1 MMMFVLLAA
10 SAALSQQPPGQVVKL
25 DLPAR
30 GIESPVLRNRI
41 LPQLEEISTGNAAVH
56 YATAFAPDSISF
68 TRAEK
73 DFSDRLQKW
82 LTCPLPELATVKST
96 ILQPR
101 FFPLAE
107 LERGARKS
115 HCDWQMKERLNDGI
129 GTLMPDLQG
138 FRMLANFM
146 RVRAR
151 WHLANNRPEEA
162 LRDVR
167 TILVFGR
174 HISEGPTLIQYLVGV
189 AVCQVGFTTL
199 HDYMAHDDGAN
210 LFWSLAYTP
219 HRFLPFMNALEG
231 ERIFIGAEFPG
242 LERDKP
248 ITQEK
253 AAELSRR
260 FDKLMGLVS
269 EGEREGPSKVM
280 PLLGVASYTDSKA
293 YLAEKLKLDPHVV
306 GRMPVAQ
313 VVLIRQLDEYERAR
327 DEIFKAAMLPVP
339 QAVAVMRQENE
350 KWKAPALSQG
360 PHALMRNLL
369 PAIDRV
375 TLAHHRA
382 DRAIGALM
390 VIEALRHHFAK
401 AGKLPERLEETG
413 LPLPVDPYTLKPFRY
428 TRLKDAECVIEGL
441 PPEGG
446 KPNPADSIR
455 YEVKVRPRIS
465 KE

>member
-1 MMMFVLLAA
+1 MMMVVLLAA
-10 SAALSQQPPGQVVKL
+10 SAALAQQPPGQVVKL

-30 GIESPVLRNRI
+30 AIESPVLRHRI
-41 LPQLEEISTGNAAVH
+41 LPQLEEITTGNAAVH

-82 LTCPLPELATVKST
+82 LTCPLPELAAVKSP
-96 ILQPR
+96 ILEDR

-115 HCDWQMKERLNDGI
+115 HCDWQMKDRLKDGI
-129 GTLMPDLQG
+129 GTLLPDLQG

-174 HISEGPTLIQYLVGV
+174 HVSEGPTLIQYLVGV
-189 AVCQVGFTTL
+189 AVCHVGFTTL
-199 HDYMAHDDGAN
+199 HDYMAHADGAN

-219 HRFLPFMNALEG
+219 HRFLPFINALEG

-248 ITQEK
+248 VTQEK

-269 EGEREGPSKVM
+269 EGSGEGPSKVM
-280 PLLGVASYTDSKA
+280 PFLGVASYTDSKA
-293 YLAEKLKLDPHVV
+293 YLAEKLKLDPQVV
-306 GRMPVAQ
+306 ARMPVAQ

-327 DEIFKAAMLPVP
+327 DELFKAALLPVP
-339 QAVAVMRQENE
+339 QAVAVMREVDARL
-350 KWKAPALSQG
+350 KAPALSQG
-360 PHALMRNLL
+360 PNALMRNLL

-382 DRAIGALM
+382 DRTIGALM
-390 VIEALRHHFAK
+390 VIEALRHHVAK

-428 TRLKDAECVIEGL
+428 TRLKDAECTVEVV

-446 KPNPADSIR
+446 KPNPADFIR
-455 YEVKVRPRIS
+455 YEATIRPRIS